1 MEMRVIICPG
11 CNGDSVSRSDV
22 GGVAYGGCAACDG
35 TGLVANEL
43 VLETNMYRHLWHD
56 TDE

>member
-1 MEMRVIICPG
+1 MRVIICPG

-22 GGVAYGGCAACDG
+22 GGVAYGGCTACDG
-35 TGLVANEL
+35 TGLIANEL